1 MRVPLLLGLI
11 FCGSLLASM
20 ASQPPSSTY
29 LQKEIDRV
37 MASHP
42 GAFVVVE
49 IASGKILAARN
60 LQLAASRLESPGST
74 VKPFVLM
81 ALLESGKLD
90 PKQQLVCRRPLKIGN
105 VEMDCTHPVQIAE
118 LDASD
123 AIAYSCNSYVSQVA
137 TRLNDSELVEVF
149 RRAGF
154 DSPSKLVAHEARG
167 RIRLPSDSDS
177 LRLEALGYRGI
188 EVTPL
193 ELLQAYRRLA
203 IRRGSSGIDADASV
217 FQGLENSIAIG
228 MARTAGVDGMKMA
241 GKTGTAPTRNAKYSH
256 GFFAGFA
263 PAEKPEI
270 AFMVFLEQGRG
281 ADAAAVAQPVLEAYA
296 RRRNTQ

>member
-1 MRVPLLLGLI
+1 
-11 FCGSLLASM
+11 
-20 ASQPPSSTY
+20 
-29 LQKEIDRV
+29 
-37 MASHP
+37 
-42 GAFVVVE
+42 
-49 IASGKILAARN
+49 
-60 LQLAASRLESPGST
+60 
-74 VKPFVLM
+74 
-81 ALLESGKLD
+81 
-90 PKQQLVCRRPLKIGN
+90 
-105 VEMDCTHPVQIAE
+105 
-118 LDASD
+118 
-123 AIAYSCNSYVSQVA
+123 
-137 TRLNDSELVEVF
+137 VEVF